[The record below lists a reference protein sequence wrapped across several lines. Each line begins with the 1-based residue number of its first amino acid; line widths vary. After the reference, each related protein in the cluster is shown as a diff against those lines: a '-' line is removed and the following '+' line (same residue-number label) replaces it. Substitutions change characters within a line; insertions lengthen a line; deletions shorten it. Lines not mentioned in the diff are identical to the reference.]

1 MNPFNL
7 FKKLKA
13 VFRWGFLFFSAGV
26 VAQEL
31 PSFPFQAGSI
41 LKSAKNTP
49 VPVFCNDSTVF
60 VTYKTR
66 FKRASRSEMG
76 FAKFHLPTLDI
87 IQENLIIP
95 KSSDGES
102 FTKITPFKKFYY
114 QEGIIEIGGAYDSR
128 KIEKSFYWRKI
139 SWKEMKSTNWSSI
152 WSIKDKLYKNY
163 VPNFRFSHDS
173 TALLGI
179 FEMETSKDSY
189 QLDILRIDLKT
200 EEIFSKTIPTV
211 YSSKE
216 FTFEGFVDFPNGKI
230 GLVGLRKSSY
240 DQTQKELWLFD
251 PIPNSLKLFLIPLI
265 LQNSELKIIKQG
277 NKLLLNALVYP
288 QNSSI
293 FNQIQ
298 SWEFN
303 ANSESII
310 STRSISLTEP
320 QLKMVNQSFHRLS
333 GHWLGSRRNDQRNFK
348 IFNYLASEKE
358 EWLVVQ
364 AIDQVEKCSQVTR
377 GISQC
382 NWIYSYGDVLLFQLF
397 KDSTQCQIHALP
409 RYREYDV
416 QLLQGDAGFPFL
428 LQGQIKLLFGDEYP
442 SKTKRRPNAQSTVI
456 FTPISQ
462 EPMKRELIFINK
474 KEKLFLDETT
484 GVHAG
489 ENQLIFGGLKNKK
502 STIIKINLE

>member
-7 FKKLKA
+7 FQELKA
-13 VFRWGFLFFSAGV
+13 VFRWGFLFFSLGV
-26 VAQEL
+26 AAQVS
-31 PSFPFQAGSI
+31 PSVHFQIGSTI
-41 LKSAKNTP
+41 KSAKNTP
-49 VPVFCNDSTVF
+49 VPVFCADSTVF

-66 FKRASRSEMG
+66 FKRASKSEIG
-76 FAKFHLPTLDI
+76 YAKFELPSLAI
-87 IQENLIIP
+87 SQENLVIP
-95 KSSDGES
+95 KSSEGES
-102 FTKITPFKKFYY
+102 AIKISPFKKFYT
-114 QEGIIEIGGAYDSR
+114 QDGIIEIGGAYDSR

-139 SWKEMKSTNWSSI
+139 SWLDFKSTEWSPF

-163 VPNFRFSHDS
+163 VPNFRFSQDS

-179 FEMETSKDSY
+179 FEMETTKDSY
-189 QLDILRIDLKT
+189 RLEILRIDLKT
-200 EEIFSKTIPTV
+200 SEIFSKTIPAL

-230 GLVGLRKSSY
+230 GILGVRKISWEQS
-240 DQTQKELWLFD
+240 QKELWLYD
-251 PIPNSLKLFLIPLI
+251 PISSSFNTYLIPFL
-265 LQNSELKIIKQG
+265 LQNSEMKIIKQG
-277 NKLLLNALVYP
+277 HKLLFHVLVYN

-293 FNQIQ
+293 FHQIQ
-298 SWEFN
+298 RWEFN
-303 ANSESII
+303 SNTESII
-310 STRSISLTEP
+310 ESRSIPLTEP

-333 GHWLGSRRNDQRNFK
+333 GHWLGIRRNEQRNFK
-348 IFNYLASEKE
+348 IFNYLATEKE

-364 AIDQVEKCSQVTR
+364 AIDQVERCSQATR
-377 GISQC
+377 GIPQC
-382 NWIYSYGDVLLFQLF
+382 NWVYSYGDVLLFQIS
-397 KDSTQCQIHALP
+397 KDSSQCQIHALP

-428 LQGQIKLLFGDEYP
+428 LNGEIRLLYGDEYP
-442 SKTKRRPNAQSTVI
+442 TKAKRRQNAQSTVI

-462 EPMKRELIFINK
+462 EPMKRQLIFVNK

-502 STIIKINLE
+502 STIIKINLQ